1 MGLAIGGAHLH
12 FEVRVRQRRPH
23 QIIRRD
29 GREEFGFQLYLP
41 IDVHSES
48 APGRGVFKGS
58 LIHDLPDAWRS
69 SHPDIA
75 DIVDSE

>member
-1 MGLAIGGAHLH
+1 MGLAVGGAHLH

-29 GREEFGFQLYLP
+29 GREEFGFQLYLT
-41 IDVHSES
+41 IDVHGES
-48 APGRGVFKGS
+48 TSGRGVFKGS
-58 LIHDLPDAWRS
+58 LIHDLSNARRR

>member
-1 MGLAIGGAHLH
+1 MGLAVGGAHLH

-23 QIIRRD
+23 QIIRSDR
-29 GREEFGFQLYLP
+29 REEVGLQLHFP
-41 IDVHSES
+41 VDVHSES
-48 APGRGVFKGS
+48 APGRGVLKGS
-58 LIHDLPDAWRS
+58 LIHDLSNVRRR